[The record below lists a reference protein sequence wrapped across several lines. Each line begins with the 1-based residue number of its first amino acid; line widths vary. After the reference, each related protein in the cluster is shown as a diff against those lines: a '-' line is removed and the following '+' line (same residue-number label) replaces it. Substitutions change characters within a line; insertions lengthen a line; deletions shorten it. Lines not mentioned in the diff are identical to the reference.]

1 MDIKK
6 IYYMKVRSY
15 TYPDNIDESQIELPE
30 HLRNLT
36 HRIYKE
42 GNNLAI
48 LEYKVSLKEIWKPIK
63 IKFTDR
69 DEGTGKFLKKEP
81 DITSYGYFLF
91 SETLINKTKDLL
103 PNSIEFLEII
113 NTSFDKKYFFMNL
126 LEDGI
131 DCLTPESKIRKHPD
145 PNIIEIMDIKKHEF
159 YYDIIKDKHFFMI
172 KNHSLHTY
180 VSDVFVQR
188 VLEHKLKGFWF
199 VPIWTLENGGIENP
213 YFKSDENPDIIRT

>member
-1 MDIKK
+1 MNIKK
-6 IYYMKVRSY
+6 IYYMNDRGY
-15 TYPDNIDESQIELPE
+15 NYPDNIDESQIELPE

-48 LEYKVSLKEIWKPIK
+48 LEYKVSLKEIWQPIK
-63 IKFTDR
+63 VRFIDR
-69 DEGTGKFLKKEP
+69 DESTGRYLKKNP
-81 DITSYGYFLF
+81 DITSYCGHYLF

-126 LEDGI
+126 LEEDI
-131 DCLTPESKIRKHPD
+131 DCLVSKIVS
-145 PNIIEIMDIKKHEF
+145 EF
-159 YYDIIKDKHFFMI
+159 SDKNEFDYEKIKDKHLFIAKGQTF
-172 KNHSLHTY
+172 HTC